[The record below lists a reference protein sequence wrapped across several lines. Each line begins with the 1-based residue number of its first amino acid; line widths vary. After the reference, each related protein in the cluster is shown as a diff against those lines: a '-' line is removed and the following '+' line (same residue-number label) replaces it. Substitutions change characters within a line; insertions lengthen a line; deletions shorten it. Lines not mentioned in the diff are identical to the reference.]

1 MIRFHTSRIV
11 SLAALAVAAGLTA
24 VTAAAPAN
32 AATTYTVTNLGSLGA
47 GGTVAAG
54 INATGE
60 VTGYSTLSTE
70 VPTPVC
76 PPPYNNKPSTCK
88 EHPWHAFSYSNG
100 QMTDLGTV
108 GGGDFSGC
116 SAINRS
122 GWVAGGSSPNR
133 GATTRSCGTGRR

>member
-1 MIRFHTSRIV
+1 MTRFRLTRFSTSRV
-11 SLAALAVAAGLTA
+11 MLPAALTVAAGLTA

-47 GGTVAAG
+47 AGTVAAG

-60 VTGYSTLSTE
+60 VTGYSTLSTL

-76 PPPYNNKPSTCK
+76 VPYGNKPPTCR

-108 GGGDFSGC
+108 GGGNFSQGN
-116 SAINRS
+116 AVNLS
-122 GWVAGGSSPNR
+122 GQVAGGS
-133 GATTRSCGTGRR
+133 ATNSGGSAAFL